1 MADPGSATLLAPRPA
16 ETAVPPQGTAFA
28 AEEPGLFAPVYP
40 LPRLEIVSG
49 RGARVLDAGGTEYID
64 FVSGIAVNALG
75 VAPPGLARAVARQMK
90 RLVHCSNLYAN
101 RPAIELAQALTE
113 ATGYER
119 VFFCNSGTEGVEAA
133 LKFARA
139 RALADG
145 RPGRDVVAFRGG
157 FHGRTAYA
165 LATTWNPHYREPFEP
180 LVPGARFA
188 DFNRVAGL
196 DAVLDARVAAVIV
209 EPVQGEGGA
218 IPADRAFL
226 QALRARTE
234 ALGATLIFDEVQC
247 GMGRCGRLLAA
258 EHYGVRADITV
269 LSKALGGGLP
279 LAAVLMRAE
288 DARGLAPGQHGCTFG
303 GGPVVTAAGA
313 FVLGKVRK
321 PAFLARVRRRGRE
334 LRAGLDRLV
343 HSHASLAGARGL
355 GLLCAVEIAPDAP
368 FEPAALVTACR
379 DHGLLLVRGGER
391 ALRFLPPLNVDA
403 DEVTAALARFE
414 RALISLETRAFNAKG
429 DTT

>member
-1 MADPGSATLLAPRPA
+1 MADPVSATLAAPAP
-16 ETAVPPQGTAFA
+16 TAVAAPPAGAAFA
-28 AEEPGLFAPVYP
+28 HEEPGLFAPVYA

-49 RGARVLDAGGTEYID
+49 AGARVVDAAGNEYID

-90 RLVHCSNLYAN
+90 RLVHCSNLFAN
-101 RPAIELAQALTE
+101 RPAIELAQGLTE

-119 VFFCNSGTEGVEAA
+119 VFFCNSGAEGVEAA

-139 RALADG
+139 RAIADG

-180 LVPGARFA
+180 LVPGVRFA
-188 DFNRVAGL
+188 DFNHVAGL
-196 DAVLDARVAAVIV
+196 DAVLDAHVAAIIV

-218 IPADRAFL
+218 IPAGRGFL
-226 QALRARTE
+226 QALRARAT
-234 ALGATLIFDEVQC
+234 ALGATLVFDEIQC

-279 LAAVLMRAE
+279 LAAVLMSAE
-288 DARGLAPGQHGCTFG
+288 AARGLAPGQHGCTFG
-303 GGPVVTAAGA
+303 GGPVVAAAGG
-313 FVLGKVRK
+313 FMLGKVRK

-334 LRAGLDRLV
+334 LRAGLDRIV
-343 HSHASLAGARGL
+343 HSHAALAGAHGL
-355 GLLCAVEIAPDAP
+355 GLLQAVEIASEAP
-368 FEPAALVTACR
+368 FDPAALVTACR
-379 DHGLLLVRGGER
+379 EHGLLLVRGGER
-391 ALRFLPPLNVDA
+391 GLRFLPPLNVET
-403 DEVTAALARFE
+403 DEIIAALARFE
-414 RALISLETRAFNAKG
+414 RALVSLETQAAHLKG